1 MQIMKKYENI
11 ILLSDMDGTLL
22 NSDSKVSE
30 KNREAIRHFIAG
42 GGHFGIATGRGHVN
56 ALKFL
61 ENIEINTPSILYNG
75 SVLYDYSTGQI
86 IEMSLLPNLLLVD
99 YIRNCLSEF
108 ENVLV
113 HVYSP
118 DMNFIVSPQHL
129 ADAGE
134 LSWHKPNTFCR
145 IDDIIEKPWI
155 KILLNGTPEDLAG
168 LDNKLKEY
176 GLEDAINKVF
186 SSETYL
192 ELLPQL
198 VSKGSMLVRLR
209 EHVGPDYKIYA
220 VGDYNNDVEMLVAA
234 DIGIATQ
241 NALQNVKDAADM
253 VTVSNDE
260 NAIAHIIYHLI
271 ESSNENVK

>member
-22 NSDSKVSE
+22 NSDGKVSE
-30 KNREAIRHFIAG
+30 KNREAIRHFIAEG
-42 GGHFGIATGRGHVN
+42 GRFGIATGRGHIN

-75 SVLYDYSTGQI
+75 SVLYDYSAGQF
-86 IEMSLLPNLLLVD
+86 IELSLLPNLLLVD
-99 YIRNCLSEF
+99 YLMNCLSEF

-118 DMNFIVSPQHL
+118 DMNFIVSPENL
-129 ADAGE
+129 ADADE
-134 LSWHKPNTFCR
+134 LAWHRPNTFCR

-155 KILLNGTPEDLAG
+155 KILLNGSPEDLAG

-176 GLEDAINKVF
+176 GLEDAVNKVF

-192 ELLPQL
+192 ELLPPL
-198 VSKGSMLVRLR
+198 VSKGSMLVKLR
-209 EHVGPDYKIYA
+209 EHMGRGYKIYA
-220 VGDYNNDVEMLVAA
+220 AGDYNNDVEMLVAA

-241 NALQNVKDAADM
+241 NALQNVKDAADI

-271 ESSNENVK
+271 ESSNENAK